1 MGLYAGKEGMMPST
15 SPKMR
20 TAACI
25 AYSVKK
31 GETSVG
37 YIKKRGGAA
46 WDMYNSM
53 TLEQL
58 RDYCKLPIKK

>member
-1 MGLYAGKEGMMPST
+1 MPAT
-15 SPKMR
+15 SEDMR
-20 TAACI
+20 TAACV

-31 GETSVG
+31 GETPIS
-37 YIKKRGGAA
+37 YIEKRRGAA

-58 RDYCKLPIKK
+58 RDYCESPVKK